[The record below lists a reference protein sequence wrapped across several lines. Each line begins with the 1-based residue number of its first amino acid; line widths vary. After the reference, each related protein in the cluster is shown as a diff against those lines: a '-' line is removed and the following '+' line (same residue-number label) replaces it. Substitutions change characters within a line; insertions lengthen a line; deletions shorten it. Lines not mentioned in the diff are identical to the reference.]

1 MNGSAGQRRPSA
13 GRETLRLVIF
23 LAITF
28 GAAAFGAQFM
38 PGPWYAEIA
47 KPAWTPPSWVFGPVW
62 TILYVMIALSAWLV
76 WRAQPR
82 FGVPIGLWCAQLAL
96 NTIWSW
102 LFFGRRRPDLALID
116 AVLLWLM
123 VAAIMVGFAR
133 FSLLA
138 AALILPYLA
147 WVSVAT
153 ALNLRL
159 LQLNGRRGGADL

>member
-1 MNGSAGQRRPSA
+1 MNGSAGQRPSA
-13 GRETLRLVIF
+13 GRQTLRLVVF

-102 LFFGRRRPDLALID
+102 LFFGLERPDLAAGDIV
-116 AVLLWLM
+116 VLLGTI
-123 VAAIMVGFAR
+123 VATAYAFAGMSRTAALLLLPYGLWVGF
-133 FSLLA
+133 
-138 AALILPYLA
+138 
-147 WVSVAT
+147 AT
-153 ALNLRL
+153 ALNIAIWRL
-159 LQLNGRRGGADL
+159 NA

>member
-1 MNGSAGQRRPSA
+1 MNGSAGQRPSA
-13 GRETLRLVIF
+13 GRQTLRLVVF

-47 KPAWTPPSWVFGPVW
+47 KPAWTPPSSVFGPVW

-102 LFFGRRRPDLALID
+102 LFFGLERPDLAAGDIV
-116 AVLLWLM
+116 VLLGTI
-123 VAAIMVGFAR
+123 VAYAFAGVSRTAALLLLPYGLWVGF
-133 FSLLA
+133 
-138 AALILPYLA
+138 
-147 WVSVAT
+147 AT
-153 ALNLRL
+153 ALNIAIWRL
-159 LQLNGRRGGADL
+159 NA

>member
-1 MNGSAGQRRPSA
+1 MFPVVWALLYTAMGVAAWTVWQVGGVSAGPV
-13 GRETLRLVIF
+13 LLLY
-23 LAITF
+23 LAHL
-28 GAAAFGAQFM
+28 GVNAA
-38 PGPWYAEIA
+38 
-47 KPAWTPPSWVFGPVW
+47 
-62 TILYVMIALSAWLV
+62 
-76 WRAQPR
+76 
-82 FGVPIGLWCAQLAL
+82 
-96 NTIWSW
+96 WSW
-102 LFFGRRRPDLALID
+102 LFFGRRRLDLALID